1 MVTDMLKNSAL
12 TIADRTGRSQ
22 AEEIA
27 IMTAGNLKNRL
38 VQPFE
43 IAALV
48 AFGCSDA
55 AKGLT
60 MDDIQLN
67 AGAMW

>member
-22 AEEIA
+22 AEEIP
-27 IMTAGNLKNRL
+27 IMTAGNLQNRL

-48 AFGCSDA
+48 AFCCSDA

-60 MDDIQLN
+60 MVDIQLN